1 MPNATPADLAAVDNY
16 LDSLRIA
23 GVNIE
28 GHRESLLSAGFTVC
42 DDLRS
47 GTGEQVEVA
56 VLMGADTDRIPR
68 PQSSM
73 ARRWICA
80 PQRRTCPLGDD

>member
-56 VLMGADTDRIPR
+56 VLMGRGYGPNTAAAIVNGAEMDLCTAEENLP
-68 PQSSM
+68 
-73 ARRWICA
+73 A
-80 PQRRTCPLGDD
+80 G

>member
-1 MPNATPADLAAVDNY
+1 LTLGVGHANATPADLAAVNNY

-28 GHRESLLSAGFTVC
+28 GHRESLLNAGFTVC
-42 DDLRS
+42 DDLRT

-56 VLMGADTDRIPR
+56 GGVILAAAITAHRLQLTDT
-68 PQSSM
+68 
-73 ARRWICA
+73 
-80 PQRRTCPLGDD
+80 T